1 MNTPDVDLALT
12 DKKDAE
18 ELKKMGYAQDLI
30 RDMGGF
36 SSFAISFSVISIL
49 TGISQLYGYGLV
61 HGGPL
66 QLTFGWLVVALFTL
80 GIAVPMAEL
89 ASAYPTSGALYHWST
104 FLGGRT
110 WGWFTACFNA
120 VGQFAIVAGIDYGL
134 AKFLPSLFGWPST
147 PEFIAGLYVL
157 ILLSHASLNH
167 MGIKVVNKLNNFS
180 AWYHVIVVALLL
192 GALAIKGFVQP
203 ISFLTTFKNGDLNF
217 PDKYSFL
224 IGILMAQ
231 WTFTGYDAAANVSE
245 ETHNPRMNAPW
256 GIIISIVVSVVAG
269 FFMIS
274 AITLSIT
281 DLDLAI
287 ASGDNAFAD
296 IFKAR
301 LGVGVGGGLV
311 GLIAGAMWLC
321 GLAAMTSASRM
332 LYAFA
337 RDGGLPGSSI
347 WSKVSENHKTPAN
360 AIWGLAAFAT
370 LITISVKVYSAVV
383 SVAVITLYLSYGMP
397 TIALLYRRFRNIK
410 SKKVFAR
417 GPWNVGKFSTPIAM
431 IGVLWM
437 LFIMVVF
444 VLPPN
449 DQAGVVMLGIFISF
463 LIIWFS
469 VAKRKFKG
477 PKIDIEHFDD

>member
-1 MNTPDVDLALT
+1 MNTSDADLAVT
-12 DKKDAE
+12 DKQDAL
-18 ELKKMGYAQDLI
+18 ELKKMGYAQELI

-49 TGISQLYGYGLV
+49 TGISQLYGYGLT

-66 QLTFGWLVVALFTL
+66 QLCFGWLFVALFTL
-80 GIAVPMAEL
+80 GVAIPMAEL

-110 WGWFTACFNA
+110 WGWFTACFNS

-134 AKFLPSLFGWPST
+134 AQFLPTLFGWPT
-147 PEFIAGLYVL
+147 TQLFVGTLYVL
-157 ILLSHASLNH
+157 ILLSHAFLNH
-167 MGIKVVNKLNNFS
+167 MGIRVVTKLNNFS

-192 GALAIKGFVQP
+192 GALAMKGFVQP
-203 ISFLTTFKNGDLNF
+203 LSFLTTFKNGDINF
-217 PDKYSFL
+217 PDKYSFI

-256 GIIISIVVSVVAG
+256 GIIISIVISVIAG
-269 FFMIS
+269 FFMI
-274 AITLSIT
+274 AAVTLSIS
-281 DLDLAI
+281 DLDQAI
-287 ASGDNAFAD
+287 ASGGSAFAD

-301 LGVGVGGGLV
+301 LGTSVGGGLV

-332 LYAFA
+332 LYAFS
-337 RDGGLPGSSI
+337 RDGGLPFSNV
-347 WSKVSENHKTPAN
+347 WSKISEKHKTPSN
-360 AIWGLAAFAT
+360 AIWGLAGFAV
-370 LITISVKVYSAVV
+370 LITLSVKVYSAVV
-383 SVAVITLYLSYGMP
+383 SVAVISLYLSYGMP
-397 TIALLYRRFRNIK
+397 TIALLYRRYKN
-410 SKKVFAR
+410 SNTKVVVGR
-417 GPWNVGKFSTPIAM
+417 GPWNVGKFSTPIAI

-437 LFIMVVF
+437 LIITVIF

-449 DQAGVVMLGIFISF
+449 DQAGYVTSGILLFFIFI
-463 LIIWFS
+463 WF
-469 VAKRKFKG
+469 VAARKKFTG
-477 PKIDIEHFDD
+477 PKIDINHF